1 MMEETQER
9 FLRAI
14 AERIA
19 PERVVEVHLF
29 SAIRQGPSESRV
41 AVIAAEPE
49 VAADVESV
57 DIESANVAASDVE
70 TPVADSPAVTPPDS
84 PSDGAPPDA
93 PDDSY
98 IETDEPIASAE
109 ERPAMPEPEGAPAN
123 DSPASRRLTIYRA
136 QYRLVLKGA
145 DRGTWDVNIT
155 AEADAPIETVD
166 EVVRGVRRRAGEDAE
181 PERLTGSA
189 FRAVL
194 SSEPWT
200 ATP

>member
-49 VAADVESV
+49 VTV
-57 DIESANVAASDVE
+57 DL
-70 TPVADSPAVTPPDS
+70 
-84 PSDGAPPDA
+84 APPDA
-93 PDDSY
+93 THSDASADGVAPDVPDDSY
-98 IETDEPIASAE
+98 IETDAPIASTD
-109 ERPAMPEPEGAPAN
+109 ERPAMPEPKAVPAD

-145 DRGTWDVNIT
+145 DRGTWDVNVT

-194 SSEPWT
+194 ASEPWT